1 MLTNKDIFWNSYR
14 ITRKSRECLHK
25 HRAMLL
31 WFTGLSGSGKSILA
45 SNLEEEL
52 YRRSV
57 NTYVLDG
64 DNLRYGLCY
73 DLKFSIRD
81 RRENIRRA
89 GEVAK
94 LMVDAGLVV
103 LATFISP
110 DQSDRRMVRGMF
122 AISDF
127 MEIFVDTPLL
137 VCEKRDTKGLYKKAR
152 EGIIKDFTGIN
163 TCYERPQK
171 PDILLD
177 GKQPISELIRQLL
190 GVIISKIFIKT

>member
-1 MLTNKDIFWNSYR
+1 MLINENVFWNFYR
-14 ITRKSRECLHK
+14 ITRQNRECLHK

-57 NTYVLDG
+57 HTYVLDG
-64 DNLRYGLCY
+64 DNLRHGLCC
-73 DLKFSIRD
+73 DLKFSMHD
-81 RRENIRRA
+81 RCENIRRV

-110 DQSDRRMVRGMF
+110 YRSDRKMVRDMF
-122 AISDF
+122 SVSDF
-127 MEIFVDTPLL
+127 IEIFVDTPLL
-137 VCEKRDTKGLYKKAR
+137 ICEERDIKGLYKKAR
-152 EGIIKDFTGIN
+152 DGKIKDFTGVN
-163 TCYERPQK
+163 AFYENPKQ
-171 PDILLD
+171 PDIYLD
-177 GKQPISELIRQLL
+177 GKQSISVLVHQLL
-190 GVIISKIFIKT
+190 NIVVSKIFIGM